1 MNVMVDLET
10 LGTTPNSSIVSIGA
24 VKFSSAGVGDE
35 FYQTINLQSCK
46 DAGLDIDPSTVAWW
60 MGQSNEA
67 RAVFNSKGK
76 DLPDVL
82 EAFTKFIGIENVGN
96 VKVWGNGANF
106 DNVILVNAYRRTG
119 IKAPWQFYNDR
130 CYRTIKSM
138 FKKIEMERTG
148 THHNALDD
156 AKSQAEHLVRI
167 LNVIGGRHS

>member
-10 LGTTPNSSIVSIGA
+10 LGTTPNSAIVSIGA
-24 VKFSSAGVGDE
+24 VKFSSAGLGEE
-35 FYQTINLQSCK
+35 FYKTIDLQSCE

-60 MGQSNEA
+60 MGQSDKA
-67 RAVFNSKGK
+67 RAVFKDKGK
-76 DLPDVL
+76 PLAEAL
-82 EAFTKFIGIENVGN
+82 NAFTKFIGIENVGQ
-96 VKVWGNGANF
+96 VKLWGNGANF

-138 FKKIEMERTG
+138 FKRIEMERSG

-156 AKSQAEHLVRI
+156 AKSQADHLVRI
-167 LNVIGGRHS
+167 LTAIGGRHS